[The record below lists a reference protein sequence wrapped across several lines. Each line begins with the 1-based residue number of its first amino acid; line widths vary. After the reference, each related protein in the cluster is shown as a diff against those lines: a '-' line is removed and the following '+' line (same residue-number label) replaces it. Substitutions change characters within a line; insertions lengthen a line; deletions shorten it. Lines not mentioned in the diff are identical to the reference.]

1 MSKQSFK
8 VRHDI
13 ALRGKVV
20 KAGAVMEFD
29 SESEADMKLMGE
41 LHASNRLEAFT
52 PPVPVAPVAP
62 VTPEAPEAPEE
73 TNPVK

>member
-1 MSKQSFK
+1 MAKQSFK
-8 VRHDI
+8 VRHDMAI
-13 ALRGKVV
+13 RGKVV
-20 KAGAVMEFD
+20 KADAVMEFD

-52 PPVPVAPVAP
+52 PPVPVAPV
-62 VTPEAPEAPEE
+62 TPEAPKE